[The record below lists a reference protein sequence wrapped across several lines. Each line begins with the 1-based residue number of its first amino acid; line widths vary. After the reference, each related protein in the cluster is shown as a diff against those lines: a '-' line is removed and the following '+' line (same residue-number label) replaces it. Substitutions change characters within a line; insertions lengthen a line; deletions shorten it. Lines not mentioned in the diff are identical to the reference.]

1 MNTVKNMLLMAM
13 GSAATLAY
21 QKYNKP
27 VKKKMKQI
35 FSNALNETDEMLD
48 KMM

>member
-1 MNTVKNMLLMAM
+1 MAM

-27 VKKKMKQI
+27 VKKSIKK
-35 FSNALNETDEMLD
+35 FFNETLDETNKMLDEM
-48 KMM
+48 M

>member
-1 MNTVKNMLLMAM
+1 MNKVKNVALIMM

-27 VKKKMKQI
+27 VKNKIEKI
-35 FSNALNETDEMLD
+35 FNKALNETDKMLD
-48 KMM
+48 EMM